1 MFSNDIDIVWRL
13 LQYEKPVVK
22 QAIEFGSKNEDTSLL
37 CVAGFVIWKQG
48 VNYIKNNA
56 SKTTLGISEDV
67 VFEKDAKN
75 ILQGKGKQRRSTK
88 HCRFWYKLMETIR
101 KRQLEFFG
109 HVMKNNGSGKPLIT
123 GKI

>member
-1 MFSNDIDIVWRL
+1 VWRL

-67 VFEKDAKN
+67 VFEKDAKISCKEKESSGEVLSIVGFGTN
-75 ILQGKGKQRRSTK
+75 WWK
-88 HCRFWYKLMETIR
+88 RF
-101 KRQLEFFG
+101 
-109 HVMKNNGSGKPLIT
+109 VSGNWNFLVT
-123 GKI
+123 